1 MNFIINSNERNL
13 DTSIG
18 SGLCIPVKVKG
29 FWSHDAINIYVS
41 RSMFRVSG
49 EVNREPSYKV
59 SINHSSGGRDGE
71 EVACDVEAAQYFG
84 EAMLGAV
91 KYVNEEIKPRL
102 EMWEKMYQEE
112 RAVELARIE
121 AAKKAKEEKFND
133 DVEVGTKD
141 AKAIAQQMRAG
152 EIKQVV
158 LFDRGATTTHT
169 LTRSTRASG
178 QVHFNNEKGARYTF
192 DQLVSAIACSSKSR
206 MIKR

>member
-13 DTSIG
+13 DAAIG
-18 SGLCIPVKVKG
+18 HGLCIPVKVKG

-49 EVNREPSYKV
+49 EVNREPSYTV
-59 SINHSSGGRDGE
+59 SIRHSSGGRDTD
-71 EVACDVEAAQYFG
+71 EVACDVEAEQYFG
-84 EAMLGAV
+84 EALLGAV

-102 EMWEKMYQEE
+102 EMWEKMFDEE
-112 RAVELARIE
+112 SAVERARIE
-121 AAKKAKEEKFND
+121 AAQKAKEEQFNA
-133 DVEVGTKD
+133 DVEVGTKE
-141 AKAIAQQMRAG
+141 AKTIAQQMRAG

-158 LFDRGATTTHT
+158 LFDRGIATTRT
-169 LTRSTRASG
+169 LTRNVRASG

-192 DQLVSAIACSSKSR
+192 DQLVSAIAGSSKSR

>member
-1 MNFIINSNERNL
+1 MNFIINANEINL
-13 DTSIG
+13 DVSIG
-18 SGLCIPVKVKG
+18 SSLCIPVKVKG
-29 FWSHDAINIYVS
+29 FWSFDAINIYVS
-41 RSMFRVSG
+41 RSMFNSSG
-49 EVNREPSYKV
+49 EVREPSYKV
-59 SINHSSGGRDGE
+59 SINHSSGGRDSGE
-71 EVACDVEAAQYFG
+71 VECDVEAAQYFG

-112 RAVELARIE
+112 RAEHLARIE
-121 AAKKAKEEKFND
+121 ADRKAKEEKFND

>member
-13 DTSIG
+13 DASIG

-29 FWSHDAINIYVS
+29 FWSYDTINIYVS

-49 EVNREPSYKV
+49 EVNREPSYTV
-59 SINHSSGGRDGE
+59 SIKHSSGGRDSD

-121 AAKKAKEEKFND
+121 AARKAKEEQFNA
-133 DVEVGTKD
+133 DVEVGTKE
-141 AKAIAQQMRAG
+141 AKVIAQQMRAG

-158 LFDRGATTTHT
+158 LFERAITMTHT
-169 LTRSTRASG
+169 LTRNVRPSG
-178 QVHFNNEKGARYTF
+178 QVHFNNEKGGRYTF
-192 DQLVSAIACSSKSR
+192 DQLVSAIAGSSKSR